1 MRPRLKS
8 ICRDHNHT
16 PKSALSG
23 DGWLRR
29 WGWGLA
35 HGVQADVADG
45 MVLSAGWLLHD
56 EHPLTVPCAHHSS
69 ISPAAEPQG
78 SQQLLVYS
86 QQSHRIAGRSG
97 VVAHRRV
104 S

>member
-23 DGWLRR
+23 THRGCGWLR
-29 WGWGLA
+29 GGEMVLA

-45 MVLSAGWLLHD
+45 MILSAGWLLHD
-56 EHPLTVPCAHHSS
+56 EHPLTVPC
-69 ISPAAEPQG
+69 PA
-78 SQQLLVYS
+78 
-86 QQSHRIAGRSG
+86 
-97 VVAHRRV
+97 
-104 S
+104 

>member
-1 MRPRLKS
+1 MRPRLKN

-23 DGWLRR
+23 TQRGNGWLRR

-56 EHPLTVPCAHHSS
+56 EHPLTVPCAAQQHVTGRR
-69 ISPAAEPQG
+69 ATGAQG
-78 SQQLLVYS
+78 C
-86 QQSHRIAGRSG
+86 G
-97 VVAHRRV
+97 VAHRRV

>member
-1 MRPRLKS
+1 MSPRLKS
-8 ICRDHNHT
+8 ICHSQVR
-16 PKSALSG
+16 SALSSTQRG
-23 DGWLRR
+23 DVWLRR

-56 EHPLTVPCAHHSS
+56 EHPLTVPCAQHSS
-69 ISPAAEPQG
+69 ISPVAEPYLQQG
-78 SQQLLVYS
+78 C
-86 QQSHRIAGRSG
+86 G
-97 VVAHRRV
+97 VAHRRV